1 MMVRKVT
8 GLCSC
13 SLKALIFDIEPAC
26 IELFPPL
33 SLLPFCLLSLSP
45 LTFLSLTLMTASARA
60 SRLVQL
66 FCSSLCLV
74 CMYSSWCYWRGRAWN
89 ISLHWFTPIVK
100 CLWVGCCRCCDFC
113 DFLQALWVPVCKGTF
128 QLVFLSSGVPLWFS
142 CCSFHSSQ
150 GLTPCLS
157 LGYYC
162 WDQTP
167 WPKHGHGQKKGIF
180 WITFPYH
187 CSSSKDVMTGTQT
200 G

>member
-1 MMVRKVT
+1 MIVHKVT

-33 SLLPFCLLSLSP
+33 SHLPFCLLSLSP
-45 LTFLSLTLMTASARA
+45 LTFLSLTLMTVSARA

-100 CLWVGCCRCCDFC
+100 CLCEWGAIGAVIFVIFSKPCG
-113 DFLQALWVPVCKGTF
+113 F
-128 QLVFLSSGVPLWFS
+128 QYVKELSSLCFWV
-142 CCSFHSSQ
+142 
-150 GLTPCLS
+150 
-157 LGYYC
+157 LGYLSDSAVAVFIPHKALLLVLV
-162 WDQTP
+162 WVTIAGIKLHDPNTLRR
-167 WPKHGHGQKKGIF
+167 KGYFLDYIF
-180 WITFPYH
+180 ISLFII
-187 CSSSKDVMTGTQT
+187 
-200 G
+200 